1 VARRQRCVRGPAR
14 LGRLVNFGQTGV
26 SSSAAPSRPSDEV
39 VLTRAVASLLLTSVA
54 MAAVWLAL
62 PSLGHVDKRGMA
74 VVAVVAA
81 LFAAALLTAAG
92 RIGARGLLSVLLI
105 STTVVG
111 GYMYFGGDTAVPF
124 GVLNVVAAAAA
135 VWFLSRSEA
144 LVQVV
149 WMAASYGLALWLA
162 GSGQANWPEISG
174 RDFGILLLGVV
185 ALGAVSLLITT
196 FKRRIVEDDERLA
209 AIVEFSQDAIVGKDP
224 GGAINVWNPG
234 AERLYGYEASEVIGQ
249 PVSMLVPPAHLG
261 EELVILE
268 RVLAGGQVENYE
280 TERLCKDGSLVTVSL
295 SVSPI
300 RDMAGRVIGASSIAR
315 DVTEAMRA
323 QETIRHQA
331 LYDELTGLP
340 NRTLFLDRVTNAL
353 ARNERLDQTVA
364 VFLIDLDRFKL
375 VNDSLGHDIG
385 DQLLQLVA
393 GRLTDAVRH
402 GDTLA
407 RLGGDEF
414 AMLSERLPAEAT
426 ATRVANRLM
435 SALEAPVVLDGDH
448 RVGSASIGI
457 ALSDSRRASTAPEL
471 VRDAEAAMYSAKAA
485 GRDRIALFD
494 EPMRA
499 RVLDRVRTESAL
511 RAALTHNH
519 EIHVHYQPLV
529 SLRTGRIVGAEAL
542 ARWRHPE
549 WGAVPPLEFVP
560 VAEDSGLIHRLGA
573 HIIRRAAR
581 ECAAWQ
587 QEPDF
592 AGVAIN
598 VSIRQLV
605 KPEELVRLVRRVIAA
620 EGIGPGFLTLEVTE
634 SLVIEQLDAA
644 RKVLDSLRELGVHL
658 SLDDFGT
665 GYSSLSYLSNLPF
678 DSVKIDRS
686 LIHSIV
692 DTPQAAAVA
701 AAIIQMGHALNL
713 RVIGE
718 GIETAEQATRLQLL
732 GCDIGQGFYFA
743 RPMPAEEFAA
753 LLHGG
758 PNLMP
763 GSPTRPRSDQAR
775 GVAPVPARRPTP
787 HASNPK
793 RAAVRRTP

>member
-1 VARRQRCVRGPAR
+1 
-14 LGRLVNFGQTGV
+14 
-26 SSSAAPSRPSDEV
+26 
-39 VLTRAVASLLLTSVA
+39 

-62 PSLGHVDKRGMA
+62 PSLGHVDRRGMIG
-74 VVAVVAA
+74 VAVAAA
-81 LFAAALLTAAG
+81 LFAAALLRLAG
-92 RIGARGLLSVLLI
+92 RIGARGLVSVLLI
-105 STTVVG
+105 NTTVIG

-124 GVLNVVAAAAA
+124 GVLNVVSAAAA
-135 VWFLSRSEA
+135 VWFLSRSA
-144 LVQVV
+144 AIAQVG
-149 WMAASYGLALWLA
+149 WMAVSYGLALWLA
-162 GSGQANWPEISG
+162 GSGGALWPEISG
-174 RDFGILLLGVV
+174 RDFGVLLLGVV
-185 ALGAVSLLITT
+185 ALGAVSVLVTT

-209 AIVEFSQDAIVGKDP
+209 AIVEFSQDAIVGKDR

-249 PVSMLVPPAHLG
+249 PVSMLVPPAQRG

-268 RVLAGGQVENYE
+268 QVLAGGQIENYE
-280 TERLCKDGSLVTVSL
+280 TERLCKDGSIVTVSL

-300 RDMAGRVIGASSIAR
+300 RDMSGRVIGASSIAR
-315 DVTEAMRA
+315 DVTASMLA

-353 ARNERLDQTVA
+353 ARNERLGQTVA

-375 VNDSLGHDIG
+375 VNDSLGHDVG
-385 DQLLQLVA
+385 DQLLQVVA
-393 GRLTDAVRH
+393 ARLMTAVRH

-471 VRDAEAAMYSAKAA
+471 IRDAEAAMYSAKGA
-485 GRDRIALFD
+485 GRDRVALFD
-494 EPMRA
+494 DPMRA

-511 RAALTHNH
+511 RAALTHAA

-549 WGAVPPLEFVP
+549 WGNVPPLDFVP

-581 ECAAWQ
+581 ECSAWQ
-587 QEPDF
+587 TQPDF
-592 AGVAIN
+592 VGVAIN

-605 KPEELVRLVRRVIAA
+605 KPEELVKLVRRAMAA
-620 EGIGPGFLTLEVTE
+620 EGIAPGFLTLEVTE

-644 RKVLDSLRELGVHL
+644 RTVLDSLRSLGVHL

-686 LIHSIV
+686 LIDSIV

-753 LLHGG
+753 LLRAET
-758 PNLMP
+758 NLMP
-763 GSPTRPRSDQAR
+763 GSPARPRN
-775 GVAPVPARRPTP
+775 GHVPATAAVAGRRPTP

-793 RAAVRRTP
+793 RVPVVRSS

>member
-1 VARRQRCVRGPAR
+1 MNLSG
-14 LGRLVNFGQTGV
+14 TGL
-26 SSSAAPSRPSDEV
+26 SSTAAPSRPSDEV
-39 VLTRAVASLLLTSVA
+39 VLTRAVACLLITSVA

-62 PSLGHVDKRGMA
+62 PSLGHVDKRGMFG
-74 VVAVVAA
+74 VAIFAA
-81 LFAAALLTAAG
+81 LFAAALLRAAG
-92 RIGARGLLSVLLI
+92 RIGARGLVSVLLI
-105 STTVVG
+105 NTTVIG

-135 VWFLSRSEA
+135 VWFLSRTEA
-144 LVQVV
+144 IVQVA
-149 WMAASYGLALWLA
+149 WMAVSYGLALWFA
-162 GSGQANWPEISG
+162 GSSGDARWPEISG
-174 RDFGILLLGVV
+174 RDFGVLLLGVV

-209 AIVEFSQDAIVGKDP
+209 AIVEFSQDAIVGKDR

-234 AERLYGYEASEVIGQ
+234 AERLYGYEAGEVIGQ
-249 PVSMLVPPAHLG
+249 PVSMLVAPAHRG
-261 EELVILE
+261 EEKVILE
-268 RVLAGGQVENYE
+268 RVLAGGQIEDYE

-300 RDMAGRVIGASSIAR
+300 RDMSGRVIGASSIAR

-353 ARNERLDQTVA
+353 ARNERLGQTLG

-375 VNDSLGHDIG
+375 VNDSLGHDVG

-414 AMLSERLPAEAT
+414 AMLSARLPVEAT
-426 ATRVANRLM
+426 ATRVANRIM
-435 SALEAPVVLDGDH
+435 SALEAPVLLDGDH

-457 ALSDSRRASTAPEL
+457 ALSDSRRTSTAPEL

-485 GRDRIALFD
+485 GRDRVALFD

-511 RAALTHNH
+511 RAALTHDD

-529 SLRTGRIVGAEAL
+529 SLRTGQIVGAEAL

-549 WGAVPPLEFVP
+549 WGAVPPLEFIP

-581 ECAAWQ
+581 DCAAWQ
-587 QEPDF
+587 KQPDF

-605 KPEELVRLVRRVIAA
+605 KPEEVVRFVRRAIAA
-620 EGIGPGFLTLEVTE
+620 EGIAPGFLTLEVTE
-634 SLVIEQLDAA
+634 SLVIEQLGAA
-644 RKVLDSLRELGVHL
+644 RKVLDSLKDLGIHL

-686 LIHSIV
+686 LIDSIV

-732 GCDIGQGFYFA
+732 GCDIGQGYYFA

-753 LLHGG
+753 LLHRG

-763 GSPTRPRSDQAR
+763 GSPTRPRSDRAR
-775 GVAPVPARRPTP
+775 AVAPPTARRPTP
-787 HASNPK
+787 HGSNPK
-793 RAAVRRTP
+793 RAPVRHSP